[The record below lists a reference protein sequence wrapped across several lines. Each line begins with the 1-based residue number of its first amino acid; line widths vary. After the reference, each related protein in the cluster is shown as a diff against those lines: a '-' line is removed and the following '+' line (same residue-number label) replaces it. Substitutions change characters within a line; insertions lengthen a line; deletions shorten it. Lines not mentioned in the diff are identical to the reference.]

1 MVMIAKSVLLTM
13 PMLKMDNNPAKV
25 RMPTQTLVTRVLLAM
40 LRTVQMVKMLDNKLA
55 LASMQMLKD
64 RSIMFFVV
72 IGLLFKLE
80 IN

>member
-25 RMPTQTLVTRVLLAM
+25 LMPTQTLVTRVLPAM

-72 IGLLFKLE
+72 IGLLFKIE